1 MKLIDHFHWS
11 FGTTQTKDVIN
22 VVSDITL
29 CRSEGLLTR
38 DANPV
43 TSGNEMGLFRRIL
56 PSTRVIT
63 FVVSFLLT
71 YRPARAFTLDE
82 LVLPAVRP
90 PTTRSLKHRLV
101 YRTRPRPTGSLV
113 VATGNDSCLDHDSSP
128 VSSGEDIE
136 LVQEEPRFV
145 WSQRQYNTIWS
156 RRQWM
161 LKTSAWSAWA
171 TALLAL
177 GPPLTVPTAAQ
188 ALDSEQNRIE
198 IFERVSPS
206 VVFIDTFTER
216 RDVFSTSV
224 EVPLGSGSGF
234 VWDTQGHIIT
244 NFHVVRK
251 AQSAQVAFLTT
262 PSDRKKLPP
271 SAQKSPLG
279 PESTV
284 PFSGTLAI
292 PPASPTEPS
301 GFSSGVSDMNGD
313 IRRVVYKATVVGAD
327 PSKDIVVLKVDAPK
341 QLLHPIQLGTSK
353 GIKVGQSA
361 LAIGNPFGLDHTLTA
376 GIISGTGREVKS
388 PIGRPIS
395 NVIQTDAAINPG
407 NSGGPL
413 LDDHG
418 KLIGMNTAIYSPSGA
433 SAGIGFA
440 IPVDT
445 VNLIVQALIRD
456 GQIIRPV
463 LGISVL
469 EAKQARTLG
478 INGGVLVLYVP
489 QDSLAAKAGLRGTRR
504 TESGLIEL
512 GDIITKI
519 GDNNIISTETDLFT
533 SLEKYKPG
541 DTVSI
546 TVYRAVPTGEIDDSG
561 DLVIEAKSVQLQ
573 IQLQASND
581 LEKYMAEFDQQQSQ
595 AQQQQKEQSLFPP
608 SIAPQSSR
616 ASPDL
621 FFSGFDA

>member
-1 MKLIDHFHWS
+1 M
-11 FGTTQTKDVIN
+11 FG
-22 VVSDITL
+22 
-29 CRSEGLLTR
+29 
-38 DANPV
+38 
-43 TSGNEMGLFRRIL
+43 
-56 PSTRVIT
+56 
-63 FVVSFLLT
+63 
-71 YRPARAFTLDE
+71 
-82 LVLPAVRP
+82 
-90 PTTRSLKHRLV
+90 
-101 YRTRPRPTGSLV
+101 
-113 VATGNDSCLDHDSSP
+113 
-128 VSSGEDIE
+128 
-136 LVQEEPRFV
+136 
-145 WSQRQYNTIWS
+145 
-156 RRQWM
+156 
-161 LKTSAWSAWA
+161 TSAWTGSAA
-171 TALLAL
+171 ALVAL
-177 GPPLTVPTAAQ
+177 GPSLTPPTAAH
-188 ALDSEQNRIE
+188 ALDSEQSRIE
-198 IFERVSPS
+198 IFKRVSPS

-216 RDVFSTSV
+216 RDAFSTSI
-224 EVPLGSGSGF
+224 EVPLGSGSGI

-244 NFHVVRK
+244 NFHVVRN

-262 PSDRKKLPP
+262 PGDRKKLPP

-279 PESTV
+279 PESTI
-284 PFSGTLAI
+284 PFSGTLAV
-292 PPASPTEPS
+292 PPTSPAEPS

-313 IRRVVYKATVVGAD
+313 IRRVVYKATVIGAD

-388 PIGRPIS
+388 PIGRPIN

-433 SAGIGFA
+433 SAGVGFA

-469 EAKQARTLG
+469 EVKQARTLG

-489 QDSLAAKAGLRGTRR
+489 QDSPAAKAGLRGTRR

-519 GDNNIISTETDLFT
+519 GDSNISTETDLFT

-595 AQQQQKEQSLFPP
+595 EQQQQKEQSLFPP
-608 SIAPQSSR
+608 SIQPQSSR
-616 ASPDL
+616 ASPGS

>member
-1 MKLIDHFHWS
+1 
-11 FGTTQTKDVIN
+11 
-22 VVSDITL
+22 
-29 CRSEGLLTR
+29 
-38 DANPV
+38 
-43 TSGNEMGLFRRIL
+43 MGLFRRIL

-90 PTTRSLKHRLV
+90 PTTTRSLKHRSSV

-113 VATGNDSCLDHDSSP
+113 VAAKNDSCLDHDSSP

-136 LVQEEPRFV
+136 LVQEEPGFV

-161 LKTSAWSAWA
+161 SRTSAWSAWG

-216 RDVFSTSV
+216 RDVFSTNV
-224 EVPLGSGSGF
+224 LALPLGSGSGI
-234 VWDTQGHIIT
+234 VWDTQGHVIT

-284 PFSGTLAI
+284 PFSGTLAV
-292 PPASPTEPS
+292 PPASSTDPS

-489 QDSLAAKAGLRGTRR
+489 QDSPAAKAGLRGTRR

-595 AQQQQKEQSLFPP
+595 EQQQQKEQSLFPP
-608 SIAPQSSR
+608 SIEPQSSR
-616 ASPDL
+616 TSPDL
-621 FFSGFDA
+621 FFSAFDA